1 MSAAVNAVLSGK
13 SRIES
18 KDGGKKWVVDKASA
32 RKAQANLDQLATECQ
47 AIQASNLPEAI
58 KAKLIADARAA
69 ARNDK
74 GFGLAVARA
83 QEAGTMD
90 LIEVTGGFKSK
101 QLSPNLI
108 RALCENAEFVLAY
121 LESVAKA
128 DCESAGGRNGGSNRG
143 LRRVQK

>member
-1 MSAAVNAVLSGK
+1 MSAVVNAVLGGK
-13 SRIES
+13 NRIET
-18 KDGGKKWVVDKASA
+18 KNDGKKWIVDKASS
-32 RKAQANLDQLATECQ
+32 RKAQSNPDQLSMECQ
-47 AIQASNLPEAI
+47 AIQASNLPEVI

-69 ARNDK
+69 AKSDK

-90 LIEVTGGFKSK
+90 LIEVSGGFKSK

-128 DCESAGGRNGGSNRG
+128 DCASAGCRSGGSNRG

>member
-1 MSAAVNAVLSGK
+1 MSVVNAVLANAK
-13 SRIES
+13 NRIES
-18 KDGGKKWVVDKASA
+18 KDGGKKWIVDKASS
-32 RKAQANLDQLATECQ
+32 RKAQSNPDQLSMECQ
-47 AIQASNLPEAI
+47 AIQASNLPEVI

-69 ARNDK
+69 AKSDK

-90 LIEVTGGFKSK
+90 LIEVSGGFKSK

-121 LESVAKA
+121 LESVVKT
-128 DCESAGGRNGGSNRG
+128 DCASAGGRNGGFVSRAKK
-143 LRRVQK
+143 R

>member
-1 MSAAVNAVLSGK
+1 MSVVNAVLNGK
-13 SRIES
+13 SRVES
-18 KDGGKKWVVDKASA
+18 KIDGKKWIVDKASA

-47 AIQASNLPEAI
+47 AIQASNLPDVI

-90 LIEVTGGFKSK
+90 LIEVSGGFKSK

-128 DCESAGGRNGGSNRG
+128 DCASAGGRSGGSNRG

>member
-1 MSAAVNAVLSGK
+1 MSAVVNAVLGGK
-13 SRIES
+13 NRIET
-18 KDGGKKWVVDKASA
+18 KNDGKKWIVDKASA
-32 RKAQANLDQLATECQ
+32 RKAKANLDQLSAEFE

-90 LIEVTGGFKSK
+90 LIEVSGGFKSK

-128 DCESAGGRNGGSNRG
+128 DCASTGSRNGGFVSRA
-143 LRRVQK
+143 KKK

>member
-1 MSAAVNAVLSGK
+1 MSAVVNAVLGGK
-13 SRIES
+13 NRIET
-18 KDGGKKWVVDKASA
+18 KNDGKKWIVDKASS
-32 RKAQANLDQLATECQ
+32 RKAQSNPDQLSMECQ

-69 ARNDK
+69 AKSDK

-90 LIEVTGGFKSK
+90 LIEVSGGFKSK

-128 DCESAGGRNGGSNRG
+128 DCAIAEGRSGGSNRG

>member
-1 MSAAVNAVLSGK
+1 MSAAVNAVLGGK

-18 KDGGKKWVVDKASA
+18 KDGGKKWIVDKTTA
-32 RKAQANLDQLATECQ
+32 RKAQANLDQLSAEFE

-69 ARNDK
+69 AKSDK

-90 LIEVTGGFKSK
+90 LIEVSGGFKSK

-121 LESVAKA
+121 LESVVKT
-128 DCESAGGRNGGSNRG
+128 DCASAGGRPATSSRAKK
-143 LRRVQK
+143 R

>member
-1 MSAAVNAVLSGK
+1 MSVVNAVLNGK
-13 SRIES
+13 SRVES
-18 KDGGKKWVVDKASA
+18 KIDGKKWVVDKAST
-32 RKAQANLDQLATECQ
+32 RKAQANLDQLSAECQ
-47 AIQASNLPEAI
+47 AIQVSNLPDVI

-90 LIEVTGGFKSK
+90 LIEVSGGFKSK

-121 LESVAKA
+121 LESVVKT
-128 DCESAGGRNGGSNRG
+128 DCASAGGRNGGFVSRAKK
-143 LRRVQK
+143 R